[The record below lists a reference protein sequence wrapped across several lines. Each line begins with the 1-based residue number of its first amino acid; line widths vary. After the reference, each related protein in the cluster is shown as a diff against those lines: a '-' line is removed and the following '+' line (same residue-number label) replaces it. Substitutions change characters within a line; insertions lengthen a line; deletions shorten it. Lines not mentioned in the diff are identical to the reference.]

1 MRPSSRNEAHFD
13 GPAGTLARICMTR
26 HYQKELSSL
35 SEVYATALK
44 FDISAISNMVASLVQ
59 YPLLTVGSGG
69 SYSVASFAADIH
81 QRRTGYISRAAT
93 PFEVVSGCIPQKVA
107 AVCFSASGNNRDI
120 CVAFELLAREEA
132 GPVGALVL
140 SDETALH
147 TLQSRYMYTNVVGG
161 GEKAFKDGFL
171 SVATILASSV
181 LLTRAYDEV
190 LGVQN
195 PLPANFH
202 EFSQVCAN
210 NSTFDS
216 LLVGLEPVMSREVT
230 SILYS
235 PIVRSFAVDLESRFV
250 EAALGSLHIADF
262 RNFGHGRH
270 HWMAK
275 RSEETGVLA
284 VISDKDQPL
293 ADRTLKLLPADIPV
307 CRIVLYGPLNFQ
319 AIGGLVLGLFV
330 TKVAGN
336 LSGIDPGKPGVPKF
350 GRELYRLG
358 PGPLDQ
364 NKSALNQRAAIKRKA
379 PDALYERTKF
389 ELWAKA
395 HKCAINRITG
405 ANYGGI
411 VIDYDG
417 TICDNRHRFNSLP
430 QVISDSL
437 CSLLD
442 HKIKVGIATGRG
454 SSAGLAL
461 RQCLPQRLW
470 DDITIGYYNGAVV
483 TTLSNE
489 NDELT
494 GLIKFPDFAKALIK
508 HPLFTT
514 STIRCNEAQISIRVP
529 AKVSVSTAISVGA
542 SLLADSNINGKISAS
557 SHSIDIQFTD
567 SSKTNVVEALQEEL
581 AEGMEILRIGD
592 KGLWPG
598 NDWDFLDSPY
608 GLSVDEASEHLVHCW
623 ALAPAGFKG
632 VQATLF
638 YLSRINVDRNSKCFR
653 LAFGKQG
660 NLYAP

>member
-1 MRPSSRNEAHFD
+1 MRPSSRNDRHFD
-13 GPAGTLARICMTR
+13 GTAETPARTCMTR
-26 HYQKELSSL
+26 NYQRELSAL
-35 SEVYATALK
+35 SEVYATAMQ
-44 FDISAISNMVASLVQ
+44 FDINAISSMVASLVHC
-59 YPLLTVGSGG
+59 PLLTVGSGG
-69 SYSVASFAADIH
+69 SYSVASFAADLH

-93 PFEVVSGCIPQKVA
+93 PFEVVSGGIPRKAA

-140 SDETALH
+140 SDETALN
-147 TLQSRYMYTNVVGG
+147 TLQSKYMYTNVVGG

-190 LGVQN
+190 LGVEN
-195 PLPANFH
+195 PLPPNFH
-202 EFSQVCAN
+202 ELSRLCAN
-210 NSTFDS
+210 NCTFDS
-216 LLVGLEPVMSREVT
+216 LLVELEPVMSRPVT

-235 PIVRSFAVDLESRFV
+235 PIVRSFAIDLESRFV
-250 EAALGSLHIADF
+250 EAALGSLHVSDF

-284 VISDKDQPL
+284 IISDKDQPL

-307 CRIVLYGPLNFQ
+307 SRIVLYGPLNCQ
-319 AIGGLVLGLFV
+319 AIAGLVLGLFV
-330 TKVAGN
+330 TKAAGD

-358 PGPLDQ
+358 PGPLDH
-364 NKSALNQRAAIKRKA
+364 NKSALNRRAAIKRKA
-379 PDALYERTKF
+379 PEAVHESTQF
-389 ELWAKA
+389 ELWAEA
-395 HKCAINRITG
+395 HKSAINRITD

-411 VIDYDG
+411 VFDYDG

-442 HKIKVGIATGRG
+442 NKIKVGIATGRG

-461 RQCLPQRLW
+461 RQCLPQRFW
-470 DDITIGYYNGAVV
+470 DDITVGYYNGAVV

-494 GLIKFPDFAKALIK
+494 SVIKFPELAKALAK

-514 STIRCNEAQISIRVP
+514 STIRCNEAQISIRLP
-529 AKVSVSTAISVGA
+529 AKVRVSTAISVGK
-542 SLLADSNINGKISAS
+542 SLLADSGISGRISAS
-557 SHSIDIQFTD
+557 SHAIDILFTD
-567 SSKTNVVEALQEEL
+567 ASKTNVVEALQEDL
-581 AEGMEILRIGD
+581 NEGMEVLRIGD

-598 NDWDFLDSPY
+598 NDWEFLDSPY
-608 GLSVDEASEHLVHCW
+608 GLSVDEASQHLVHCW

-632 VQATLF
+632 IQATLF
-638 YLSRINVDRNSKCFR
+638 YLSRINVNRNSNCFR